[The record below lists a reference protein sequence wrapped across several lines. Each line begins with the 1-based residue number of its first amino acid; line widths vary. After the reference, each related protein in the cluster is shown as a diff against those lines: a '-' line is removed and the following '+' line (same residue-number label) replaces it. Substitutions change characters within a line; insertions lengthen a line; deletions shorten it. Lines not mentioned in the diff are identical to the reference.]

1 MTLGLISLDLIPALP
16 IIAIASFVFS
26 ILGIILGRVSG
37 NVKYGQVAESIGGF
51 LIIFMGIMLLFEYV
65 KLI

>member
-1 MTLGLISLDLIPALP
+1 
-16 IIAIASFVFS
+16 
-26 ILGIILGRVSG
+26 
-37 NVKYGQVAESIGGF
+37 VKYGQVAECIGGF